1 MMYHLSPNNLTSTH
15 SPHSFNGPTLSSTLR
30 LDSKSIATALP
41 VLQADVE
48 EWFGGAGQGV
58 VKAYSKVGVCCHSCK
73 VLFELVVLTFLQLE
87 DGARP
92 YVEKAVVGG
101 KKLWAEGGSKVG
113 ILFSK

>member
-1 MMYHLSPNNLTSTH
+1 M
-15 SPHSFNGPTLSSTLR
+15 
-30 LDSKSIATALP
+30 
-41 VLQADVE
+41 E

-58 VKAYSKVGVCCHSCK
+58 VKAYSKVGVCCHSGK
-73 VLFELVVLTFLQLE
+73 VLFELGVFVQLE

-113 ILFSK
+113 ILFSKWETGM